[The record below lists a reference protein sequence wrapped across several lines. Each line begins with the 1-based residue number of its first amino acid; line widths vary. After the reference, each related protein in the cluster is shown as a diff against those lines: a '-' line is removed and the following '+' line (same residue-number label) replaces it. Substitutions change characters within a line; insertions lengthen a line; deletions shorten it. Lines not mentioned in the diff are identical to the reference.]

1 MAWRSCPRS
10 RTCRRSPPRT
20 ASYSWTAGYNEV
32 INQRQFGVPGLRWPV
47 EYRYP
52 DRTYR
57 DQLRIDVG
65 GTSFEL
71 RDEKGETDDHT
82 VTWVPG
88 SRVLCCGDLFIWA
101 SPNAGNPQKVQRYPR
116 RWAAALRRMI
126 GLEPECLLP
135 GHGLPIIDAGRVRQ
149 ALTDT
154 AELLESLVDQTLG
167 VMNAGGRLDDAI
179 HGVVPPRRLLD
190 RPYLRPV
197 YDEPEFIVHT
207 VWRLYG
213 GWWDGNPASLKPAPE
228 RALAAELAAVAGGAQ
243 ALADRALALLAEAR
257 SSAGAA
263 RIEEALRLAG
273 HLAELAWLAAPGTRG
288 SGECGRR
295 SIRPGQRRRP
305 RRWPRECSGGRPKN
319 RSIRHNPGIRG
330 AAESR
335 MQPAGRSGALGGPGG
350 PSSPGAGHQQQ
361 PAAVGRAKPPPS
373 ASPTRTRSAAPGR
386 RGC

>member
-1 MAWRSCPRS
+1 VTHQRALARRVMARTRRASFVPRGGS
-10 RTCRRSPPRT
+10 LDRCGPDQ
-20 ASYSWTAGYNEV
+20 AG
-32 INQRQFGVPGLRWPV
+32 
-47 EYRYP
+47 P
-52 DRTYR
+52 DRHG
-57 DQLRIDVG
+57 RIA
-65 GTSFEL
+65 
-71 RDEKGETDDHT
+71 
-82 VTWVPG
+82 
-88 SRVLCCGDLFIWA
+88 RVACRPD
-101 SPNAGNPQKVQRYPR
+101 
-116 RWAAALRRMI
+116 
-126 GLEPECLLP
+126 
-135 GHGLPIIDAGRVRQ
+135 
-149 ALTDT
+149 
-154 AELLESLVDQTLG
+154 LG

-213 GWWDGNPASLKPAPE
+213 GWWDGNPASLKPALE

-243 ALADRALALLAEAR
+243 ALADRALALLAEVR

-305 RRWPRECSGGRPKN
+305 RRWPRECSGGRA
-319 RSIRHNPGIRG
+319 R
-330 AAESR
+330 
-335 MQPAGRSGALGGPGG
+335 QPRRRP
-350 PSSPGAGHQQQ
+350 
-361 PAAVGRAKPPPS
+361 PAAAGSRRRRAKPPPS
-373 ASPTRTRSAAPGR
+373 ASPTRTRSAAPAR